1 MILRISSK
9 SRSLFTSTASITNDM
24 SLMMILGN
32 KYSKFISFIINS
44 LFANSN
50 VNFKYTI
57 LPVTWYNESQYI
69 TDTLK
74 MATSGYSFLLPSIA
88 AGLSQK
94 DLMNIKNLENT
105 VLQLKDILI
114 PLDSSYTQSTGE
126 VGRPR
131 LSVDEKS
138 PKTLQNEESLDKN

>member
-1 MILRISSK
+1 
-9 SRSLFTSTASITNDM
+9 M

-114 PLDSSYTQSTGE
+114 PLDSSYT
-126 VGRPR
+126 
-131 LSVDEKS
+131 
-138 PKTLQNEESLDKN
+138 